1 MNIHQNLRQLRQMTG
16 LTQQQAA
23 EQVGITRQA
32 LSGYESGR
40 RQPDLEMLERLA
52 DLYHTDLMAILYG
65 STRQQKLARQIKTTA
80 LLLFGFLVGTT
91 LLRCGLTLAINQLL
105 SPASLSPDTIR
116 NLRFPLLS
124 FCSALSSSVSSS
136 CGMRG
141 PGRSSIQSFPF
152 TLSPY
157 LGTLRGRAVGMPSA
171 VCPDSRPAGPP
182 LPTSRLPAAPSECFC
197 SLRPFASLPHH
208 FLAASKQKKAMTKA
222 SFGITARG
230 FLFAYVLF
238 SLSAFCTALSHPPCE
253 WGCRWTG
260 DTASSTCGRPRSDA
274 PVCCLPQL
282 RNRPGTEPCS
292 R

>member
-65 STRQQKLARQIKTTA
+65 STRQIKTTA

-105 SPASLSPDTIR
+105 SPASLSPDAIQ

-124 FCSALSSSVSSS
+124 FCSALGGLAQAVS
-136 CGMRG
+136 
-141 PGRSSIQSFPF
+141 
-152 TLSPY
+152 L
-157 LGTLRGRAVGMPSA
+157 
-171 VCPDSRPAGPP
+171 AGC
-182 LPTSRLPAAPSECFC
+182 LI
-197 SLRPFASLPHH
+197 
-208 FLAASKQKKAMTKA
+208 LA
-222 SFGITARG
+222 
-230 FLFAYVLF
+230 VLF
-238 SLSAFCTALSHPPCE
+238 SKAAHLPPPLTWALYGAVL
-253 WGCRWTG
+253 WGSLLLCALIPSLL
-260 DTASSTCGRPRSDA
+260 DTIYQPADYL
-274 PVCCLPQL
+274 LPLLNVLIPFVLLLLFLTVLWLHQ
-282 RNRPGTEPCS
+282 NKKAQ
-292 R
+292 

>member
-91 LLRCGLTLAINQLL
+91 LLRCSLTLAINQLL
-105 SPASLSPDTIR
+105 SPASLSPDAIR

-124 FCSALSSSVSSS
+124 FCSALGGLAQAVSLVG
-136 CGMRG
+136 CV
-141 PGRSSIQSFPF
+141 I
-152 TLSPY
+152 
-157 LGTLRGRAVGMPSA
+157 LGVLLFKA
-171 VCPDSRPAGPP
+171 SRLTPP
-182 LPTSRLPAAPSECFC
+182 LTWALYGAVLWGCLLLCALIPALLDPLYQPADYLLPLLNVFAPFVLLLLFLTILW
-197 SLRPFASLPHH
+197 LR
-208 FLAASKQKKAMTKA
+208 QNKKA
-222 SFGITARG
+222 
-230 FLFAYVLF
+230 
-238 SLSAFCTALSHPPCE
+238 
-253 WGCRWTG
+253 
-260 DTASSTCGRPRSDA
+260 
-274 PVCCLPQL
+274 Q
-282 RNRPGTEPCS
+282 
-292 R
+292 